1 MSKNNVIIALEV
13 LCLVGTIWGS
23 VQDKKSES
31 LERQIASMKGQ
42 SPVEGL
48 VATDG
53 VAVSSEALDKAL
65 GQVETLN
72 SQNKELLAKAATLKG
87 TVSGLKKELEESD
100 GGAQAVA
107 AMQGELDKSTGAVA
121 KLEEIV
127 AAVKADLTEKITA
140 LAVAEEAA
148 AGLENVKT
156 TLANSIDAY
165 SEKSQELT
173 AELENANLRIAA
185 IETALEERTKLL
197 VANGKELSR
206 TKLNMNVLLSRI
218 AAQNNSLA
226 ILEET
231 RIALEKELA
240 SKFLIIEELQFQLGA
255 QIVVDAVIEEKLAET
270 VIEIEEQLEE
280 AGAAQEAP
288 AEEQTPQQ

>member
-1 MSKNNVIIALEV
+1 MSKNNVIIALVV

-42 SPVEGL
+42 APVEKA
-48 VATDG
+48 VATDD
-53 VAVSSEALDKAL
+53 AVVSTEALDTAL
-65 GQVETLN
+65 GKVESLS
-72 SQNKELLAKAATLKG
+72 SQNKELLAKVATLKG
-87 TVSGLKKELEESD
+87 TVAGLKKEIEEAD
-100 GGAQAVA
+100 GGTEAVE
-107 AMQGELDKSTGAVA
+107 AMQAELDKSAGAVA
-121 KLEEIV
+121 KLEETV
-127 AAVKADLTEKITA
+127 VAVKADLAEKIAA
-140 LAVAEEAA
+140 LAAAEEAA
-148 AGLENVKT
+148 ASLENVKT

-173 AELENANLRIAA
+173 AELEDADLHIAA
-185 IETALEERTKLL
+185 LETALEERTKIL

-231 RIALEKELA
+231 RVALEKELA
-240 SKFLIIEELQFQLGA
+240 DKFLIVEELQHQLGA
-255 QIVVDAVIEEKLAET
+255 QIVVDEVIGEELIEEVVEL
-270 VIEIEEQLEE
+270 EEQLED
-280 AGAAQEAP
+280 AQEAP
-288 AEEQTPQQ
+288 AEEEAPQQ

>member
-1 MSKNNVIIALEV
+1 MSKNNVIIALVV

-197 VANGKELSR
+197 VANAKELSR